1 MDSIKRLTAHGTSF
15 LLAGHETT
23 SHATA
28 WALYALSTDL
38 EIQSKLREECFSLSK
53 SDPTMD
59 ELSSLPFLDSVVR
72 ETLRL
77 HPPVESASR
86 TATRDDIIPLER
98 PCIDARGRVQDHV
111 KYVLYYSDFLQCDI
125 PFECQ
130 D

>member
-1 MDSIKRLTAHGTSF
+1 
-15 LLAGHETT
+15 
-23 SHATA
+23 
-28 WALYALSTDL
+28 
-38 EIQSKLREECFSLSK
+38 
-53 SDPTMD
+53 MD